1 VTKIFN
7 RLLLYFLPSVL
18 IIIFP
23 KKIIEELHTNNY
35 WAASVYSIGVFQMKN
50 MYDFESWCL
59 VKEAHQFFFAVMQYV
74 KYCLQYLFLNQLL
87 ISFYFS
93 FKTHLQTCLIYFCE
107 RNTKILKRN
116 MQFKFLNSYET
127 LSFYDKHSSTNTFSE
142 PVAFWQLQATHA
154 TCKFFNSDIIFIF
167 ILFLN

>member
-50 MYDFESWCL
+50 MCDFEIWCCKSSTL
-59 VKEAHQFFFAVMQYV
+59 I
-74 KYCLQYLFLNQLL
+74 LFLQWCNMSNIAYNICFIPQLL

-93 FKTHLQTCLIYFCE
+93 FKTPLQTCLIYFCE
-107 RNTKILKRN
+107 RNTKILKIN

-167 ILFLN
+167 ILFLK